1 MLKYF
6 FFAFKTNNQMKLRN
20 HIYAYTVGQMLTK
33 GNFQYDLSYEISR
46 YAKESDLRSMG
57 NWVGYTKKPNKIH
70 HFSLGIL
77 IEQ

>member
-6 FFAFKTNNQMKLRN
+6 LRLKTNNQMKLRN
-20 HIYAYTVGQMLTK
+20 HKYAYTVGQMLTK

-57 NWVGYTKKPNKIH
+57 NWVGPIQRNPIKYTIFH
-70 HFSLGIL
+70 LEF
-77 IEQ
+77 

>member
-1 MLKYF
+1 
-6 FFAFKTNNQMKLRN
+6 
-20 HIYAYTVGQMLTK
+20 MLTK

-57 NWVGYTKKPNKIH
+57 NWVGHTKKPNKTH